1 MAESHASCG
10 DGAMLMLN
18 RYIRHGCLLLAASAA
33 ILLVSCGG
41 GSQYAPEIAAGGISG
56 ELTIVGPVKTNDD
69 FYVGA
74 VLADQDEPV
83 QVEPAGRF
91 VSQAGI
97 DARALSFDFS
107 GLPLSAY
114 NILVYTQDPN
124 GDRHVFYRSPKLKL
138 TLDEP
143 RISGF
148 SEDVSLTGPPP
159 WGTIS
164 GTLLL
169 NGANNTL
176 PSLSLYVYTEERGK
190 FRYTFDVWDA
200 GFGVLFFTVGG
211 LAAGDYHLGISDPD
225 SLQLL
230 GYDAERISITPRE
243 PDAAGVTVV
252 GDFFN
257 VPPPGEGFYISGK
270 AIFNDELPAG
280 RYVAV
285 LALDAKDQLLALN
298 ATYHI
303 RPELLDEDLEA
314 DYFLGW
320 LRAGEYRLAI
330 YALDF
335 LTGDHTL
342 INELD
347 VPITINHDHPLDTG
361 IIIRGDVALIP

>member
-1 MAESHASCG
+1 MAESHARCG
-10 DGAMLMLN
+10 DGAMLMALKL
-18 RYIRHGCLLLAASAA
+18 IRCGCLLLAAWAA
-33 ILLVSCGG
+33 ISLTACGG
-41 GSQYAPEIAAGGISG
+41 GTQYAPEIAIGGISG

-69 FYVGA
+69 FFVGA
-74 VLADQDEPV
+74 VPADQDECV
-83 QVEPAGRF
+83 QVHAAGRF
-91 VSQAGI
+91 ASAAGI

-114 NILVYTQDPN
+114 NILVYSETPD
-124 GDRHVFYRSPKLKL
+124 GDKRIYYRSPKLKL
-138 TLDEP
+138 TPDEP
-143 RISGF
+143 RINGY

-169 NGANNTL
+169 NGANNDL
-176 PSLSLYVYTEERGK
+176 PSLSLYVYTEDRGK
-190 FRYTFDVWDA
+190 FRYAFDVWDA
-200 GFGVLFFTVGG
+200 GFGVLFFSVGG
-211 LAAGDYHLGISDPD
+211 LSTGDYRLGISDPD

-230 GYDAERISITPRE
+230 GYDPQLISITPSE
-243 PDAAGVTVV
+243 PDAADVTLI

-257 VPPPGEGFYISGK
+257 VPPSGEGFYISGK

-280 RYVAV
+280 RYIAV
-285 LALDAKDQLLALN
+285 LALDNNDQQLALN

-303 RPELLDEDLEA
+303 QPELLDEELRA

-335 LTGDHTL
+335 LNGNHTL
-342 INELD
+342 INELN
-347 VPITINHDHPLDTG
+347 VPITVNHEHPLDTG